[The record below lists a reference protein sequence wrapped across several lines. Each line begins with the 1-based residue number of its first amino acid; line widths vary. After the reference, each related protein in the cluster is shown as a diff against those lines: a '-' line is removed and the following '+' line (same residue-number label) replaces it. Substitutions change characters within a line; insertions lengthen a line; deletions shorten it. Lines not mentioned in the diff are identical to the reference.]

1 MIVQKR
7 LTGTSLKVALITK
20 ARQMPDRRS
29 AEIKEIE
36 EHKARCMTEA
46 ADPRSL
52 ITENHI
58 LTALTKDQG
67 QDARLISWNL
77 EDFTKR
83 GDNYAS
89 FVTSV
94 KVHFSLSGSLREAS
108 YVAKA
113 NPRRRIKALEPMMRS
128 HFRREEMFY
137 ATLTTMLDEQLQRL
151 GGGRLR
157 WEPCILTIT
166 YKTKIVTSFMSGKA
180 GQPVPRVEL
189 RDQSVESDSRLGT
202 APAGGPQDSRLQ
214 DARPSQGPGHALLVV
229 QEIARLHA
237 ASRLL
242 QKALS
247 PDPLAARYPPFS
259 RRWMEEAPE
268 REVFSALFAGHLEG
282 AAILAEK
289 EGGRYAR
296 VAPWLR
302 EVKGGI
308 VDLLA
313 GELARYS
320 PEVAVL
326 AHNDC
331 WTNNVLFRYDARGRP
346 CSVALL
352 DFQMAT
358 MSSPAIDIVYFLYTS
373 LDEKARKDHQQDL
386 LSAYYGTFSEILR
399 KGGAQVPFC
408 LEELHH
414 ECRRKIVFGCL
425 MGLIILPAALSEAE
439 DCIADPD
446 ALTEATMD
454 DYTRQ
459 QRESLMR
466 LDSGSATFRS
476 RFLAIFEDLLET
488 VVQNASSNP

>member
-1 MIVQKR
+1 
-7 LTGTSLKVALITK
+7 
-20 ARQMPDRRS
+20 
-29 AEIKEIE
+29 
-36 EHKARCMTEA
+36 MTEA

-52 ITENHI
+52 ITERHI

-67 QDARLISWNL
+67 QDARLVSWNL

-94 KVHFSLSGSLREAS
+94 KVHFTLSGSSRETS
-108 YVAKA
+108 YVAKT
-113 NPRRRIKALEPMMRS
+113 NPRRSIKALEAMMRS
-128 HFRREEMFY
+128 HFRREEVFY
-137 ATLTTMLDEQLQRL
+137 ATLKPMLDEELRRL

-157 WEPCILTIT
+157 
-166 YKTKIVTSFMSGKA
+166 
-180 GQPVPRVEL
+180 VPQCHHSSLEESREL
-189 RDQSVESDSRLGT
+189 LLLEDLRTRAFRMHDRRKGLDL
-202 APAGGPQDSRLQ
+202 P
-214 DARPSQGPGHALLVV
+214 HALLVV

-247 PDPLAARYPPFS
+247 SDPLAARYPPFS

-289 EGGRYAR
+289 EGGHYAR

-320 PEVAVL
+320 PEFSVL
-326 AHNDC
+326 VHNDC

-346 CSVALL
+346 CSAALL

-358 MSSPAIDIVYFLYTS
+358 MSSPAIDILYFLYTS
-373 LDEKARKDHQQDL
+373 LDERARKAHQQEL
-386 LSAYYGTFSEILR
+386 LSAYYATFSEVLR
-399 KGGAQVPFC
+399 KGEVQVPFC
-408 LEELHH
+408 LEELRH

-425 MGLIILPAALSEAE
+425 MGLIILPAALSECE

-459 QRESLMR
+459 QRESLMS

-488 VVQNASSNP
+488 VVENASSNP